1 MVNIPAFSVGFA
13 LVAVACHPTD
23 FSLEQLFSRCDL
35 GSCFLAFFLAYS
47 KVATIEEDINELLA
61 KLNFSEE
68 EAMRVVS
75 TKVGSTSS
83 QGFETWAIGKLMA
96 EEKVNREAIYRV
108 FKSLWFTKEEVNF
121 VSLKEGAILVKFG
134 NEDDRKRI
142 LNLSP
147 WLFYQCLFNMVPY
160 VKDKKQMAME
170 VGNAIGE
177 VLAIDWRDRDGGWTE
192 YMRLR
197 VIIDVHKPLLRVVH

>member
-1 MVNIPAFSVGFA
+1 YQLGSWWCSSSCSLFRYSYFIFWRPVVLFVTRAPSGVF
-13 LVAVACHPTD
+13 LED

-108 FKSLWFTKEEVNF
+108 FKSLWFSKEEVNF

-147 WLFYQCLFNMVPY
+147 WLFYQCLFHMVPY
-160 VKDKKQMAME
+160 VKDKKY
-170 VGNAIGE
+170 G
-177 VLAIDWRDRDGGWTE
+177 R
-192 YMRLR
+192 
-197 VIIDVHKPLLRVVH
+197 